1 MIHGRYKMTAYRLK
15 LIMKNSSPK
24 AWRVVLVP
32 SANSFG
38 DLHNIM
44 QEAFDWMD
52 FYPHVFADPSGE
64 ILSSESVEEDQEIR
78 EENLI
83 VGEYFDDYSCLE
95 YRYGTWEY
103 GQCEIEL
110 EGRDTEYRFDWATV
124 VQGKGDNIIEEKMP
138 LWDYERNGLHYTQLD
153 LDLINWELKELESAK
168 DNPFFPEN
176 WDPLEG
182 LELPEIWD
190 EVDDFEKAEV
200 FSGIPGF
207 NEDGYQ
213 RPFLRKWV
221 SFCTELSQQWGVNQ
235 WKKTIPIEIEDTLYT
250 QENNLRNMSL
260 EYLRNIGNMLQI
272 PNAKSKT
279 ANKIA
284 KEIAKLLGEKTEYC
298 FYLLEEEIFPVLER
312 LISNRSINAYS
323 QELACCVDQLEG
335 LGLLHVRFKKRDDT
349 EWASIGFSRELYTLL
364 DVFHL
369 EKTQELYERM
379 NDMECWL
386 SECMKL
392 YGVIE
397 EEELYRQFCRCGRMG
412 EDERDFLCFL
422 HLRFCSAGRIENYR
436 HDLTGE
442 LINVLPGIDVEE
454 ILDARDVNAG
464 DEPYCDYYSY
474 LASAMQNP
482 EAALSKD
489 QFFMELEE
497 CLYSFGMEEDDV
509 DDALETLEDELAAGI
524 DLEMSFDMLEDQ
536 CEDFLNVQY
545 RRNLLWML
553 FFNFAMTVP
562 QYKLKG
568 YSREQWINEVK
579 PDFPAGQLMELPDY
593 DMDEWIDDDYIEYGP
608 NVPLNQLPAGCRV
621 EIWKIQKEEDPAK
634 RITMYHDFRNRYGD
648 NYGVLMIEM
657 EEYTDPQK
665 QIELMKQAMGCCPAS
680 ERGFLRIAMRK
691 LRDEAGQHE
700 IISID
705 DYRN

>member
-1 MIHGRYKMTAYRLK
+1 MPAYRLK
-15 LIMKNSSPK
+15 LTMKNSSPR
-24 AWRVVLVP
+24 AWRVVLIP
-32 SANSFG
+32 GTKSFG
-38 DLHNIM
+38 ALHDVM
-44 QEAFDWMD
+44 QEAFDWMNL
-52 FYPHVFADPSGE
+52 YPHVFADPSGE
-64 ILSSESVEEDQEIR
+64 ILSSELLEEDQEER

-83 VGEYFDDYSCLE
+83 VGEYFEKHSRLE

-110 EGRDTEYRFDWATV
+110 EGRDTDYKFDWSTAI
-124 VQGKGDNIIEEKMP
+124 QGKGDNIIEDKVP
-138 LWDYERNGLHYTQLD
+138 LWTYERNGLHYTQLD
-153 LDLINWELKELESAK
+153 LDLINWELKELEFAK
-168 DNPFFPEN
+168 DNPLFPEN

-190 EVDDFEKAEV
+190 EVDDIEREQA
-200 FSGIPGF
+200 FSDVPEF

-221 SFCTELSQQWGVNQ
+221 SFCAELSQQWGLNR
-235 WKKTIPIEIEDTLYT
+235 WKKTIPIEIENTLYT
-250 QENNLRNMSL
+250 QENNLRGMSL
-260 EYLRNIGNMLQI
+260 EYLRDIGTMLQI
-272 PNAKSKT
+272 PNAESKT

-284 KEIAKLLGEKTEYC
+284 KEMTKLLGKKPEYC
-298 FYLLEEEIFPVLER
+298 FYLLEEEIFPVLE
-312 LISNRSINAYS
+312 LIIRDRSVNEYS
-323 QELACCVDQLEG
+323 EELACCVDQMEG

-349 EWASIGFSRELYTLL
+349 DWASIGFSRELYKVL
-364 DVFHL
+364 DIFHS
-369 EKTQELYERM
+369 EKIQELYERM
-379 NDMECWL
+379 DDTDSWI

-412 EDERDFLCFL
+412 EDGRDFLCFL

-442 LINVLPGIDVEE
+442 LIDALPGVDVEE
-454 ILDARDVNAG
+454 ILDARNVNAA

-474 LASAMQNP
+474 LASAMENP
-482 EAALSKD
+482 ESALPKD

-497 CLYSFGMEEDDV
+497 YLYSLGMEEDDV
-509 DDALETLEDELAAGI
+509 DDALETLENELAAGI

-536 CEDFLNVQY
+536 CEDYLNVQY
-545 RRNLLWML
+545 RRDLLWML

-568 YSREQWINEVK
+568 YSREQWINEVN
-579 PDFPAGQLMELPDY
+579 PHFPAGQLMELPDY
-593 DMDEWIDDDYIEYGP
+593 DLDEWIDDDYDEYGP
-608 NVPLNQLPAGCRV
+608 DVPLNQLPAECRV
-621 EIWKIQKEEDPAK
+621 EIWKIQQEEDPSK
-634 RITMYHDFRNRYGD
+634 RIPMYHDFRKRYGD
-648 NYGVLMIEM
+648 NYGVLMLEM

-665 QIELMKQAMGCCPAS
+665 HIELMKQAMECCPAS

-691 LRDEAGQHE
+691 LRDEIGQQE

-705 DYRN
+705 DYRS